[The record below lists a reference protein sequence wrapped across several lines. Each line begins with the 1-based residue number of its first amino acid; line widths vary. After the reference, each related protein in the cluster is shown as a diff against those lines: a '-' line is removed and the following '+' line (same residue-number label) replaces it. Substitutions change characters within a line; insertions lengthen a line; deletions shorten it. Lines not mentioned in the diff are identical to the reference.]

1 MPYIGTDINYGNLA
15 KQTGTGD
22 GADTTPI
29 AALTYTVP
37 SSESILVF
45 LDGVC
50 QVPSTDFTATGTTL
64 TFTTAPANGVAILV
78 MFLGRSLDIGTPAD
92 NTVSNA
98 KMTVNSVDSDQYV
111 DGSIDEAHI
120 ATDAVNFATHLK
132 AGTDGELI
140 TWDASGDPAAVAV
153 GTATHVLTSNGA
165 GAAPTFQA
173 AAGGLTKILTTTI
186 SSPVA
191 AVAFNSTYVTS
202 SHSHYMLVVEGLSP
216 SVAGDE
222 IGVLCSVNNGV
233 GFPTHKGMRQ
243 WGEMVA
249 SPSDGWGSVAY
260 LLIGGD
266 IEETP
271 GEGGCSATVHILDT
285 TSTTDFKFLWAHS
298 ITQNHGSSNY
308 HFKYEAWS
316 VCQST
321 TAVNYIKVYNV
332 NGNNLDAGKVTLYG
346 YAI

>member
-1 MPYIGTDINYGNLA
+1 MSGIVGKNLGRGSGVVKA
-15 KQTGTGD
+15 APV
-22 GADTTPI
+22 GAD
-29 AALTYTVP
+29 A
-37 SSESILVF
+37 
-45 LDGVC
+45 
-50 QVPSTDFTATGTTL
+50 
-64 TFTTAPANGVAILV
+64 
-78 MFLGRSLDIGTPAD
+78 
-92 NTVSNA
+92 
-98 KMTVNSVDSDQYV
+98 VDSANIADDAIDSEHYA
-111 DGSIDEAHI
+111 DGSIDNAHIADDAIDSEHYADGSIDNAHIADDAIDSEHYANGSIDEAHI
-120 ATDAVNFATHLK
+120 ADNAVTLAK
-132 AGTDGELI
+132 MAGGTDGNI
-140 TWDASGDPAAVAV
+140 ISFDASGDPVAI
-153 GTATHVLTSNGA
+153 ATGNDGQVLTSAGA
-165 GAAPTFQA
+165 GAPPAFED

-186 SSPVA
+186 SSAVA

-202 SHSHYMLVVEGLSP
+202 SYSHYMLVVEGLSP

-222 IGVLCSVNNGV
+222 IGVLCSVDNGT

-243 WGEMVA
+243 WGEMVS

-266 IEETP
+266 VEETP

-316 VCQST
+316 VCEST

-332 NGNNLDAGKVTLYG
+332 NGNNLDAGKITLYG